1 MNNKTPRWSSDYYP
15 TPRAVGVAIGR
26 WLLARG
32 DSFDAFL
39 DPAAG
44 SGHLI
49 EGMRDVFGESHWH
62 AIEIDRQHERD
73 LELCSEVHEIGDA
86 LTSVWPAVP
95 VVANPPF
102 NQLDAFWS
110 RISEHR
116 RRHAVWCAALTPVA
130 WWNAEKR
137 REATRPDFIVSL
149 GWRPTFHPKNG
160 PAHKGS
166 QDFLWAVLAPHAQ
179 PTCQWERVEKSIIT
193 TEWMRAG

>member
-1 MNNKTPRWSSDYYP
+1 M
-15 TPRAVGVAIGR
+15 
-26 WLLARG
+26 
-32 DSFDAFL
+32 DSFL

-49 EGMRDVFGESHWH
+49 EGMRDVRGEPHWS
-62 AIEIDRQHERD
+62 AIEIDASHEAALD
-73 LELCSEVHEIGDA
+73 LCAEDCTIGDA
-86 LTSVWPAVP
+86 LSAVWPAVA

-102 NQLDAFWS
+102 NQLDAFWA
-110 RISEHR
+110 RIADHR

-137 REATRPDFIVSL
+137 RDVTRPDFMVAL

-166 QDFLWAVLAPHAQ
+166 QDFCWAVLAPTRR
-179 PTCQWERVEKSIIT
+179 PLCRWERVEKPVVA
-193 TEWMRAG
+193 TEWLRAG